1 MYNESVCRHCYLTAE
16 AQEGIV
22 KIWWL
27 ELHYFQPYLCCLDL
41 FSCLFQQ
48 IRSAFSFPGDILQCR
63 NNSNRKWEPL
73 DDPTGPRVKIDFFS
87 SSEIL
92 NCWLFDSSCLRY
104 LSCFFFMWN
113 SCDTFR
119 LDSKHRMQ
127 PETTQNRKWE
137 SCLSEWLEP
146 TGPPRTLLCEAARMC
161 EKAWACCESHELQR
175 CESKDRRNHLDNIRD
190 VQPLQRNAILK
201 IKSKPM
207 MCFYLFY
214 FLHMVF
220 TQTTVI
226 IRHSRCVYNALIV
239 FRCLLS
245 TTSSKV
251 LANVCAIIILSRGDY
266 GTRGCTR
273 EKKSIFFYFLHV
285 QYGD

>member
-73 DDPTGPRVKIDFFS
+73 DDPTGPKVKIDFFS

-127 PETTQNRKWE
+127 PETTRKQEVRVLFVWVA
-137 SCLSEWLEP
+137 W
-146 TGPPRTLLCEAARMC
+146 TDRTAAHSSVWGGTNVWKSVSVLWVTWTSTLRNTI
-161 EKAWACCESHELQR
+161 
-175 CESKDRRNHLDNIRD
+175 RRRRAKTD
-190 VQPLQRNAILK
+190 
-201 IKSKPM
+201 
-207 MCFYLFY
+207 
-214 FLHMVF
+214 
-220 TQTTVI
+220 VI
-226 IRHSRCVYNALIV
+226 I
-239 FRCLLS
+239 S
-245 TTSSKV
+245 TTSETYNRF
-251 LANVCAIIILSRGDY
+251 NVMPFWR
-266 GTRGCTR
+266 
-273 EKKSIFFYFLHV
+273 
-285 QYGD
+285 

>member
-73 DDPTGPRVKIDFFS
+73 DDPTGPKVKIDFFS

-127 PETTQNRKWE
+127 PETTRKQEVRVLFVWVAWTDRTAAH
-137 SCLSEWLEP
+137 SSVWGGTNVWKSVSVLWVTWTSTLWKQRP
-146 TGPPRTLLCEAARMC
+146 T
-161 EKAWACCESHELQR
+161 
-175 CESKDRRNHLDNIRD
+175 
-190 VQPLQRNAILK
+190 
-201 IKSKPM
+201 
-207 MCFYLFY
+207 
-214 FLHMVF
+214 
-220 TQTTVI
+220 
-226 IRHSRCVYNALIV
+226 
-239 FRCLLS
+239 
-245 TTSSKV
+245 
-251 LANVCAIIILSRGDY
+251 
-266 GTRGCTR
+266 
-273 EKKSIFFYFLHV
+273 
-285 QYGD
+285 